1 MMNSIKLKC
10 PDCGAD
16 GIRDTVKR
24 ICISKAPEL
33 KEEILS
39 GSFFEWKCP
48 SCGKQF
54 FIDDVFLYND
64 DENKFMVYLVPGY
77 SGASLKIPTAI
88 KTDAQYDTD
97 NSILRA
103 AAGFVDFVEKI
114 RILEESLDDRA
125 IEAIKAVYS
134 AALAETNC
142 EKVYNMIFEESGDGA
157 LSFAVFLEDDDFTV
171 DIPAEAYEQ
180 TKKDFSSLFK
190 EPKEKAFLRIDQN
203 WLAEVLTEK
212 NS

>member
-1 MMNSIKLKC
+1 MSGIDIKC
-10 PDCGAD
+10 PGCGAE
-16 GIRDTVKR
+16 GARNAVKR
-24 ICISKAPEL
+24 ICVSKAPEL
-33 KEEILS
+33 KEDILC

-64 DENKFMVYLVPGY
+64 DEKKFMVYLVPGY
-77 SGASLKIPTAI
+77 SGESFKIPTLI
-88 KTDAQYDTD
+88 KTDEQYDTD
-97 NSILRA
+97 NSVLRVA
-103 AAGFVDFVEKI
+103 SGFVDFVEKI
-114 RILEESLDDRA
+114 RVLEERLDDRA

-134 AALAETNC
+134 AAYFETNG
-142 EKVYNMIFEESGDGA
+142 EKVYNMIFEDVENEA
-157 LSFAVFLEDDDFTV
+157 LNFAVFLEDEDFIV

-203 WLAEVLTEK
+203 WLAGVLSRK
-212 NS
+212 DG